1 MTVIGV
7 TKALEDVVQKS
18 VLADVPPRE
27 HVIYVLCGL
36 YAPPRQAGLA

>member
-1 MTVIGV
+1 MIGV
-7 TKALEDVVQKS
+7 AQALEDVVQEG

-36 YAPPRQAGLA
+36 YAASKQAGLA